1 MNYIF
6 ARFRLLPALCLIAV
20 AIIASG
26 CAHYGDG
33 YGYHGSRYSPHSS
46 TRGNFKGKTLNSFD
60 CPLLYRFSWTLLS
73 PMSIKGRVDRTST

>member
-1 MNYIF
+1 MGPHPFCWLSWTGIF
-6 ARFRLLPALCLIAV
+6 AGPL
-20 AIIASG
+20 G
-26 CAHYGDG
+26 
-33 YGYHGSRYSPHSS
+33 GSRGSYTS

>member
-46 TRGNFKGKTLNSFD
+46 YSYGHYGGHGRGHYGGH
-60 CPLLYRFSWTLLS
+60 
-73 PMSIKGRVDRTST
+73 GRSHYGGHHGYYH